1 MKKNFLT
8 LAVALT
14 TGLLVGCTSTG
25 QSFLSGL
32 ASNAV
37 QQGTTSTTTSQSSTT
52 GSAISSLLGSLLG
65 SFNTL
70 DQNDIL
76 GTWRYTGPDCV
87 FETENFLMKAGG
99 ELAAA
104 KIENQLSGALAK
116 VGISSGKCSFTFN
129 QDNTYT
135 AVIGGR
141 AISGTYT
148 LDAENKT
155 ITMTYLQ
162 GLGTMTPKVALVGNK
177 LSLLFDADKLL
188 KTVGTVAAL
197 SGKSSLTTLS
207 NLVNSYDG
215 MLIGMEL
222 QK

>member
-1 MKKNFLT
+1 MKKNILT
-8 LAVALT
+8 FAVVLA
-14 TGLLVGCTSTG
+14 TGLLAGCTPTG
-25 QSFLSGL
+25 QSILSNM
-32 ASNAV
+32 ASNSM
-37 QQGTTSTTTSQSSTT
+37 QQGTPSTTTSQSSTT
-52 GSAISSLLGSLLG
+52 GNAISSFLGSLLG
-65 SFNTL
+65 SFTTL
-70 DQNDIL
+70 DQKDIL
-76 GTWRYTGPDCV
+76 GTWNYSGPDCV
-87 FETENFLMKAGG
+87 FETENLLMKAGG
-99 ELAAA
+99 EVAAA

-116 VGISSGKCSFTFN
+116 VGISSGKCAFTFN

-135 AVIGGR
+135 ATIGGR
-141 AISGTYT
+141 TISGTYT

-162 GLGTMTPKVALVGNK
+162 GLGTMTPKVAKVGNK

-197 SGKSSLTTLS
+197 SGKSSLNTLS
-207 NLVNSYDG
+207 NLINSYDG